1 MTLNSQTTIS
11 MQLPPSLLM
20 TIPDESS
27 LECALNGLT
36 AQQMQVA
43 LMLSQGHSNKAIA
56 HEFTRSQATVKAHES
71 AILRQLGCTN
81 RTQAA
86 LLIFQWLSGKSD
98 QLPQNAR
105 P

>member
-20 TIPDESS
+20 ATPDEGS
-27 LECALNGLT
+27 LECALNELT

-56 HEFTRSQATVKAHES
+56 HELARSQATVKAQVT
-71 AILRQLGCTN
+71 AILRHLSCTN
-81 RTQAA
+81 RTHAA
-86 LLIFQWLSGKSD
+86 LLIFQWLALKNNQQSS
-98 QLPQNAR
+98 R
-105 P
+105 